1 MRSIWSESYTTMKQ
15 STPFSNMPSS
25 STSNKTLPLS
35 FPMSKDRVKT
45 ISSKPLNEQ
54 LSSKRKF
61 ADSLGLDSQGSSNS
75 LCSVNE
81 DLQQLDDK
89 ENDLEVT
96 MTMKKK
102 RLMTTTSQ
110 QDVNDL
116 LTQYSSSSS
125 STTVQTK
132 SSYFSSTEVTTPSSP
147 LVIRVRIE
155 V

>member
-1 MRSIWSESYTTMKQ
+1 MRSIWSEAYTTMKQ

-75 LCSVNE
+75 LCSVSE

-125 STTVQTK
+125 STAQIK

-147 LVIRVRIE
+147 LVIRVY
-155 V
+155 